1 MLKIFINGESG
12 KMGSSIAKLIED
24 NHNFTKIEKD
34 SFIFADVVIDF
45 SHPDSTS
52 QIVDD
57 CLKNK
62 KPLVIG
68 TTGLKQSHMKNIQ
81 KASKIIPILIGSNMS
96 KGVINLKE
104 SLKDYLNNNSELM
117 NCVIEE
123 THHTEK
129 IDAPSGTA
137 LELRDHIVSLDTD
150 KKIKSIEIISNRV
163 GNIFGIH
170 KVSFK
175 NKNSI
180 KEFKHEALSR
190 DVFAYGAIYAA
201 KKICGLNPAIYK
213 FQDI

>member
-1 MLKIFINGESG
+1 
-12 KMGSSIAKLIED
+12 
-24 NHNFTKIEKD
+24 
-34 SFIFADVVIDF
+34 
-45 SHPDSTS
+45 
-52 QIVDD
+52 
-57 CLKNK
+57 
-62 KPLVIG
+62 
-68 TTGLKQSHMKNIQ
+68 
-81 KASKIIPILIGSNMS
+81 
-96 KGVINLKE
+96 
-104 SLKDYLNNNSELM
+104 M

-163 GNIFGIH
+163 GNVFGIH